1 VLRDIADLLCK
12 TACYVGY
19 IDYSQIA
26 CCGQCSGKDAN
37 FLKYGLKDGG
47 GGMSLI
53 ERAADKLKKNDIN
66 SLILSKAQ
74 QTVRS
79 DSDPLSFSDDVPDQK
94 IRKKVSVDNNSVVG
108 SADRANPTRKTIK
121 KIEIDLENL
130 HHKGIVTLDHSKSE
144 IAEQF
149 RLIKRPLLANAFN
162 PDSGIKNGNLIM
174 VTSSLSGEGKSFCS
188 INLAMS
194 IAMEMDHR
202 VLLVDADV
210 ARPSIPASLGYSPE
224 EPGLLDLLRDSQC
237 KIPDVMMKTNVKKL
251 TLIPAG
257 RRHAHATELLASQS
271 MHSILAEL
279 AQRYHDRIVIFDSP
293 PLLLTSEA
301 RVLASQMGQI
311 VLVVEAERT
320 TQQTVK
326 EALQQIEACDV
337 VNLVYNKARAHS
349 GGGYYGYGYY

>member
-1 VLRDIADLLCK
+1 
-12 TACYVGY
+12 
-19 IDYSQIA
+19 
-26 CCGQCSGKDAN
+26 
-37 FLKYGLKDGG
+37 
-47 GGMSLI
+47 MSLI
-53 ERAADKLKKNDIN
+53 ERAADKLKKSDASNF
-66 SLILSKAQ
+66 ILSKAS
-74 QTVRS
+74 QTVKA
-79 DSDPLSFSDDVPDQK
+79 DTDPLSFLDNASDQK
-94 IRKKVSVDNNSVVG
+94 IEKNSGNFVADSVKKSDSG
-108 SADRANPTRKTIK
+108 RKTTK

-210 ARPSIPASLGYSPE
+210 ARPSIPASLGFSLE
-224 EPGLLDLLRDSQC
+224 EPGLLDLLRDPQC

-301 RVLASQMGQI
+301 RVLAGQMGQI

-337 VNLVYNKARAHS
+337 VNLIYNKARAHG

>member
-1 VLRDIADLLCK
+1 
-12 TACYVGY
+12 
-19 IDYSQIA
+19 
-26 CCGQCSGKDAN
+26 
-37 FLKYGLKDGG
+37 
-47 GGMSLI
+47 MSLI
-53 ERAADKLKKNDIN
+53 ERAADKLKKNDASN
-66 SLILSKAQ
+66 FILNKAS
-74 QTVRS
+74 QTVKT
-79 DSDPLSFSDDVPDQK
+79 DSDPLPFLNDISDQE
-94 IRKKVSVDNNSVVG
+94 IKKTGSNLVADSVKKSDSG
-108 SADRANPTRKTIK
+108 RKTTK
-121 KIEIDLENL
+121 KIEIDLEGL
-130 HHKGIVTLDHSKSE
+130 HHKGIITPDHSKSE

-210 ARPSIPASLGYSPE
+210 ARPSIPARLGFNPE
-224 EPGLLDLLRDSQC
+224 EPGLLDLLRDPQC

-257 RRHAHATELLASQS
+257 KRHAHATELLASQS

-301 RVLASQMGQI
+301 RALASQMGQI

-337 VNLVYNKARAHS
+337 VNLIYNKARAHG